1 MRLGLLLLR
10 CLFSELSGFLA
21 RLIWWEYDWNI
32 MEPVTYFAYLSTV
45 IIGYTYYALIRDDY
59 TYANLH
65 ELLTR

>member
-1 MRLGLLLLR
+1 
-10 CLFSELSGFLA
+10 
-21 RLIWWEYDWNI
+21 

-65 ELLTR
+65 ELLTRSSFRSRPAVA